1 MKKAKHKIEI
11 VLFFVLNSNISSV
24 CILSSVQREE
34 IPFSSMCILS
44 SVWCVFL
51 FFVLRYTEKKIS
63 SVHEKR
69 ISVLNS
75 VLFGVYSVVSLVCKF
90 IHSHNFIKP
99 HALSVKLNSVKKVH
113 FVK

>member
-1 MKKAKHKIEI
+1 MIEYKYLCI
-11 VLFFVLNSNISSV
+11 VSSV
-24 CILSSVQREE
+24 R
-34 IPFSSMCILS
+34 
-44 SVWCVFL
+44 CVFL

-90 IHSHNFIKP
+90 IHSHNLIKP
-99 HALSVKLNSVKKVH
+99 HALSVQLSSVKKVH